1 MGKFIYMSREGIDKI
16 KRELKQLLEIEQPR
30 LSKKLAAARE
40 YGDLAEN
47 AEYDAAREEME
58 HTQRRI
64 NRLQETLSRAQI
76 FDPKGIA
83 ADEVTLLATV
93 KLKDIKTGKDV
104 TYTLVSAEEVD
115 VENMKISIE
124 SPVGR
129 ALVGKKKGDSVTIEV
144 PRGILEYKIISVSR
158 K

>member
-158 K
+158 T